1 MNKISI
7 NYQISLIG
15 NYAEISPSPEN
26 VQYFVEHFIG
36 KGFIPS
42 VYPEYQFELG
52 DNPELN
58 PTMKHMPRL
67 RLSKGDNSWNI
78 TLLTNKID
86 FILANIDISVFDMP
100 DFNVFVADC
109 KEFINLISKKY
120 PNRHQRIGIIRNFL
134 LSGHDEYIQ
143 RKFVKNPPIYD
154 SKILQQWTYN
164 TVSKERV
171 SNEVELNIVSAIQ
184 KIKTP
189 IINNSQKVDFD
200 GVQFSFDVN
209 TIDDKV
215 FRFNSANVNNSI
227 DMLVKVLSNTIN
239 ATFSYIESDV

>member
-1 MNKISI
+1 MNTINI
-7 NYQISLIG
+7 NYQISLMG
-15 NYAEISPSPEN
+15 NYAEISPNPEN

-42 VYPEYQFELG
+42 VHPEYHFELG

-58 PTMKHMPRL
+58 PKMKHMPRL

-100 DFNVFVADC
+100 DFDSFVADC
-109 KEFINLISKKY
+109 KEFINIISNKY

-154 SKILQQWTYN
+154 SKPLQQWTYN

-171 SNEVELNIVSAIQ
+171 SNEVELNVISAIQ
-184 KIKTP
+184 KINTP
-189 IINNSQKVDFD
+189 ITKNSQKVDFE
-200 GVQFSFDVN
+200 GIQFSFDVN

-215 FRFNSANVNNSI
+215 FRFNSMNVNSSI
-227 DMLVKVLSNTIN
+227 DKLVSVLSNTIN
-239 ATFSYIESDV
+239 ETFSYIELNV